1 MTDFIIVIATAAM
14 LAAPTPAPGASAA
27 TIPGA
32 AAAASVP
39 LSAPTVGFRTYS
51 DAASCE
57 QATASQVAPPGMR
70 LVCLPIDALVGEFP
84 NAY

>member
-1 MTDFIIVIATAAM
+1 MTDFIIAIATAAM

-27 TIPGA
+27 TIPGT
-32 AAAASVP
+32 AAAASVL

-57 QATASQVAPPGMR
+57 QATASQVAPRGKR
-70 LVCLPIDALVGEFP
+70 LVCVPVESSVGELS

>member
-1 MTDFIIVIATAAM
+1 MTDFVIVIAAAVA
-14 LAAPTPAPGASAA
+14 LAAPVAPGAAVPADSAA
-27 TIPGA
+27 A
-32 AAAASVP
+32 SSVP

-70 LVCLPIDALVGEFP
+70 LVCLPIDALVGELP